1 MDGPLEGL
9 HVLELGEAL
18 AGPLTCTMLAD
29 FGATVVKVERPE
41 VGDSM
46 RRMGPQ
52 KNGVGLWWT
61 VTGRGKQSIAIDL
74 KHPRGRTLAHSLAT
88 EWADV
93 VVENFR
99 PGVMEKHGLG
109 WDAIHSANPSV
120 SLVRISGY
128 GQYGPYS
135 DRRGL
140 GKIAE
145 GFSGATNLTGVR
157 GEAPVQPGYSLA
169 DATTATFGVV
179 GTMLA
184 LFARERGAEGQLVD
198 LALYEGLLRLIEW
211 QFPLTAYT
219 DVEVVRNGNAF
230 PFEDAFI
237 TDIVRC
243 SDERSVIVSAATSL
257 HLARLRTFLEGAMG
271 VEGLDSSSAV
281 VDELRRWAGTV
292 TGAEVIEA
300 LTKADLV
307 AGPILSADDLL
318 NDPHIKAREN
328 VISVPHPDLDSVIM
342 PGVVPKLSATPGG
355 VRRPAPRLGADARE
369 IMSNMLGLESNE
381 VEEILASGAVQMYQP
396 NSPNT

>member
-9 HVLELGEAL
+9 QVLELGEAL

-61 VTGRGKQSIAIDL
+61 VTGRGKRSIAVDL
-74 KHPRGRTLAHSLAT
+74 KHPKGRSLVHSLAT
-88 EWADV
+88 AWADV

-99 PGVMEKHGLG
+99 PGVLEKHGLG
-109 WDAIHSANPSV
+109 WEIIHAANPNV

-157 GEAPVQPGYSLA
+157 GEPPVQPGYSLA

-179 GTMLA
+179 GTMMA
-184 LFARERGAEGQLVD
+184 LFAREKGAEGQLVD

-211 QFPLTAYT
+211 QFPLTEYS

-237 TDIVRC
+237 TDIVLC
-243 SDERSVIVSAATSL
+243 SDGRSVIVSAATSL
-257 HLARLRTFLEGAMG
+257 HLARLRAFLEKAMAI
-271 VEGLDSSSAV
+271 ESLDSSAAV
-281 VDELRRWAGTV
+281 VDQLRRWAQTV
-292 TGAEVIEA
+292 TAAEVMEA
-300 LTKADLV
+300 LAKADLV
-307 AGPILSADDLL
+307 AGPILSAKDLL
-318 NDPHIKAREN
+318 QDPHIKAREN
-328 VISVPHPDLDSVIM
+328 IISVPHPDLDAVIM
-342 PGVVPKLSATPGG
+342 PGVVPKLSGTPGR
-355 VRRPAPRLGADARE
+355 VARPAPRLGADAQE
-369 IMSNMLGLESNE
+369 ILSTMLGLPPEE
-381 VEEILASGAVQMYQP
+381 VADILASGAVEIALEGP
-396 NSPNT
+396 AT